1 MNYFRI
7 HKEGTASIIIA
18 LLIAAALIGTA
29 AFLEFPYYLQLIVQ
43 ILSIIFSILVIYFF
57 RVPARTINSNI
68 NAILSPADGT
78 IVQILE
84 EVETEYFND
93 KRRQISIFMS
103 PANVHVNSYPVTGEV
118 TYVKYHPGKHFIAS
132 LPKASKDNE
141 HNTVVQ
147 KQSNGK
153 EVLFRQI
160 AGIMARRIVS
170 YAKEGEFVEQGCEMG
185 IIKFGSRVDVFL
197 PLSAKIN
204 VKLGDKVESKITHLA
219 YFS

>member
-1 MNYFRI
+1 MTHYRI
-7 HKEGTASIIIA
+7 HKEGTLSIIIVFLIT
-18 LLIAAALIGTA
+18 LLPWIVLSYFYRFIVPIVFLGIIPLI
-29 AFLEFPYYLQLIVQ
+29 IV
-43 ILSIIFSILVIYFF
+43 IRFF
-57 RVPARTINSNI
+57 RVPHRITQRDS
-68 NAILSPADGT
+68 NAIVAPADGT

-93 KRRQISIFMS
+93 KRIQISIFMS
-103 PANVHVNSYPVTGEV
+103 PRDVHVNTYPIDGDVV
-118 TYVKYHPGKHFIAS
+118 YVKYHKGKHFVAK

-147 KQSNGK
+147 KHKNG
-153 EVLFRQI
+153 EEILFRQI

-170 YAKEGEFVEQGCEMG
+170 YAKEGTFAKQGAEMG

-204 VKLGDKVESKITHLA
+204 VKINDKVKSKLTHLS